1 LRKKGTKMKR
11 KKEGGNA
18 KKKKGGQRERASP
31 YCKGGQIFLDLLRE
45 CPFPNYIP
53 TIINKLKHVKMST
66 QV

>member
-1 LRKKGTKMKR
+1 ML
-11 KKEGGNA
+11 
-18 KKKKGGQRERASP
+18 KKKRRERERERERERGGQN
-31 YCKGGQIFLDLLRE
+31 FLDLLRE

>member
-1 LRKKGTKMKR
+1 MRKKGTKMKR

-18 KKKKGGQRERASP
+18 KKKKGASP
-31 YCKGGQIFLDLLRE
+31 YCKGGQNFLDLLRE

>member
-1 LRKKGTKMKR
+1 MQ
-11 KKEGGNA
+11 
-18 KKKKGGQRERASP
+18 KKKKKKKRERASP
-31 YCKGGQIFLDLLRE
+31 YCKGGQNFLDLLRE

>member
-1 LRKKGTKMKR
+1 MKR

-31 YCKGGQIFLDLLRE
+31 YCKGGQNFLDLLRE

>member
-1 LRKKGTKMKR
+1 ML
-11 KKEGGNA
+11 
-18 KKKKGGQRERASP
+18 KKKKGERERERASP
-31 YCKGGQIFLDLLRE
+31 YCKGGQNFLDLLRE

>member
-1 LRKKGTKMKR
+1 MQ
-11 KKEGGNA
+11 
-18 KKKKGGQRERASP
+18 KKKKKERRERERERSSP
-31 YCKGGQIFLDLLRE
+31 YCKGGQNFLDLLRE